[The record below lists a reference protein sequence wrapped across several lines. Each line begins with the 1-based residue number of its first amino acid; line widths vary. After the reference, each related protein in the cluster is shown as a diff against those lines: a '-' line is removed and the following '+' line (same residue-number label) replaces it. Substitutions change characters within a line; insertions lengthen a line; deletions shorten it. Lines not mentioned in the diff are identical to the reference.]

1 MLLLLECML
10 QLRDSL
16 PGHQIILANSLL
28 VWRHHRVHHRG
39 MRQLLGSATLLGD
52 TELLELL
59 LRSKVLL
66 ESSTQ
71 LHGRMP
77 LGCMLGE
84 ALMLRALSLGIPLIV
99 ECSTAVFPLGK

>member
-1 MLLLLECML
+1 MMHLRCLLDSLALVTELVEAMLLLLECML

-16 PGHQIILANSLL
+16 PGHQIVLANSLL

-52 TELLELL
+52 TELLL

-77 LGCMLGE
+77 LGCKLGCVLGE
-84 ALMLRALSLGIPLIV
+84 A
-99 ECSTAVFPLGK
+99 